1 MSGSLYIKC
10 TTDPHAWT
18 LLSVTNTNYNV
29 CWLPLLVFHHCIS
42 SSRFPI
48 SCEFW
53 LVRFSGS
60 NLASWL
66 VQVESDHDD
75 HDFMTSWPDQL
86 LYHDHDNDFVISPS
100 PVQRAQLELPTYPW
114 QVESSWLSWFRSWYD
129 QLSWSWSWSYYLL
142 IARSSDCRP
151 ALDLLERNLGNCKLW
166 VTYFPSPV
174 LLASWLLY
182 DYIIIIKMITW
193 WTWLL
198 YDYHYDDYM
207 MNRTWWRQWQKR

>member
-53 LVRFSGS
+53 LVSCSSS

-66 VQVESDHDD
+66 VQVV
-75 HDFMTSWPDQL
+75 L
-86 LYHDHDNDFVISPS
+86 
-100 PVQRAQLELPTYPW
+100 
-114 QVESSWLSWFRSWYD
+114 SWLSWSRLQIEVFNHDLTNSCIMIMIIILSSPHHQFRG
-129 QLSWSWSWSYYLL
+129 
-142 IARSSDCRP
+142 RNSDCRP
-151 ALDLLERNLGNCKLW
+151 TLVDM
-166 VTYFPSPV
+166 
-174 LLASWLLY
+174 
-182 DYIIIIKMITW
+182 IKW
-193 WTWLL
+193 NP
-198 YDYHYDDYM
+198 YDYHDFDYDMINSNNHGHDLIISSSRAA
-207 MNRTWWRQWQKR
+207 RTADLPLTCWSGILGIANSGSPTFLRQCY